1 MSEIEAIQP
10 EAPQDVAPVKQAEA
24 IQQVALSVCIP
35 TYNRARY
42 LENLLAELVSQIG
55 ELKFSYELLIGDNCS
70 TDATE
75 EVVGRYQDK
84 LNIRCF
90 RRPSNLGSAENLNQL
105 YRSAQ
110 GKYVLYRL
118 ASTAVADL
126 WVRLRQVAQERLAEL
141 RHRHLL
147 QDLHDGL
154 THFLHDAADAAFA
167 LIRASTR
174 GVELLT
180 HTPYRGERAFQMP
193 NDGS

>member
-10 EAPQDVAPVKQAEA
+10 EAPQDVAPVKQAEV

-84 LNIRCF
+84 LNIRD
-90 RRPSNLGSAENLNQL
+90 RKS
-105 YRSAQ
+105 
-110 GKYVLYRL
+110 V
-118 ASTAVADL
+118 V
-126 WVRLRQVAQERLAEL
+126 
-141 RHRHLL
+141 
-147 QDLHDGL
+147 
-154 THFLHDAADAAFA
+154 
-167 LIRASTR
+167 
-174 GVELLT
+174 
-180 HTPYRGERAFQMP
+180 
-193 NDGS
+193 